1 MSGTDREE
9 SRMGHSRTAPTT
21 RDWRWL
27 TIARGASDARRP
39 VPDRPSRRPST
50 TRQTFVLDDYCDVS
64 GLSVEIAR
72 VVDIAR
78 AHQPAR
84 AGSPGVLPPARYVDR
99 GAHESWPTASSLTS
113 VARVI
118 EKDMRVMEQQRRH
131 RDGPDPGNRQR
142 NALRHEREGNRQ
154 GPGAGSARAASSTSS
169 GAELSRRVVRESTGR
184 SDDFCTAAVAAL
196 S

>member
-9 SRMGHSRTAPTT
+9 SRMGHSRRHRLGA
-21 RDWRWL
+21 L
-27 TIARGASDARRP
+27 ALATIAAALVTTAASAGPPFKETIHDE
-39 VPDRPSRRPST
+39 
-50 TRQTFVLDDYCDVS
+50 QTFVLDDYCDVS

-72 VVDIAR
+72 VVDIR
-78 AHQPAR
+78 VHINPHGR
-84 AGSPGVLPPARYVDR
+84 DR
-99 GAHESWPTASSLTS
+99 LEYFLQHGTWTEALTNVANGKSLTS

-118 EKDMRVMEQQRRH
+118 EKDMRVMENS
-131 RDGPDPGNRQR
+131 DGTVTVLIQATGNATLYGTNGKAIAR
-142 NALRHEREGNRQ
+142 
-154 GPGAGSARAASSTSS
+154 GPGQVRLELVFDES